1 MNVYEVKI
9 VEVIKRS
16 YSIPVQ
22 AVDEDSAIEKAYET
36 CDNDSHID
44 GELVDQYVSSV
55 EYIQRVGQSD
65 ELSHYN

>member
-1 MNVYEVKI
+1 MNVYEVKL

-22 AVDEDSAIEKAYET
+22 AVDEDSAIEKACEIYSK
-36 CDNDSHID
+36 DLHID
-44 GELVDQYVSSV
+44 EELVDQYVSSV

>member
-36 CDNDSHID
+36 CGNDSYID
-44 GELVDQYVSSV
+44 EELVDQYVSSV